1 MAPPDVGLKNETLQA
16 SLREAIAGNPARLE
30 DLLCRHGAV
39 LTPQP
44 NVKLAAAFGVEI
56 GTHPSPAIPRLL
68 ARLGQD
74 DAAPDTSRAFL
85 PIAAAHGWAA
95 RVRAGR
101 DVEMAWAALAVLAAD
116 ERAPVRLG
124 AIDALLTLAVREGGA
139 EILLAR
145 AVTWIELDD
154 REVVYGA
161 AAMVVDLLAKAQVLS
176 ALHDHGAMLD
186 YLTAVLGLVAEAPRS
201 AARSDALRRLTLALP
216 ATLAAVVALPG
227 GGLAWLQQHCRDA
240 FVPEL
245 RQVLSEGV
253 VRVGRGGRGQ
263 SASVVAALRQSLQ
276 GSAKPL
282 RDPSRLRPGTG
293 RGKSTRQIR

>member
-1 MAPPDVGLKNETLQA
+1 
-16 SLREAIAGNPARLE
+16 
-30 DLLCRHGAV
+30 
-39 LTPQP
+39 
-44 NVKLAAAFGVEI
+44 
-56 GTHPSPAIPRLL
+56 
-68 ARLGQD
+68 
-74 DAAPDTSRAFL
+74 
-85 PIAAAHGWAA
+85 
-95 RVRAGR
+95 
-101 DVEMAWAALAVLAAD
+101 MAWAALAVLAAD

-124 AIDALLTLAVREGGA
+124 AIDALLALAVREGGA

-145 AVTWIELDD
+145 AVTWMELDD

-161 AAMVVDLLAKAQVLS
+161 AAMVVDILAKAQVLS

-186 YLTAVLGLVAEAPRS
+186 YLTTVLDLVAEAPRS

-253 VRVGRGGRGQ
+253 VRVGLRARGQ

>member
-1 MAPPDVGLKNETLQA
+1 MAPPDVGLKNEALQD
-16 SLREAIAGNPARLE
+16 SLREALGGRPARLE

-39 LTPQP
+39 LTPHP
-44 NVKLAAAFGVEI
+44 NVKLAAAFGVEL
-56 GTHPSPAIPRLL
+56 GAHPSAAVPGLL
-68 ARLGQD
+68 SRFGND

-101 DVEMAWAALAVLAAD
+101 DVETAWAALSALAAD

-124 AIDALLTLAVREGGA
+124 TIDAILTLALREGGA
-139 EILLAR
+139 ETLIAR
-145 AVTWIELDD
+145 AVTWLELDD
-154 REVVYGA
+154 REQVYGA
-161 AAMVVDLLAKAQVLS
+161 ASMVADLLAKGDVLA

-186 YLTAVLGLVAEAPRS
+186 YLTAVLGLIAEAPRS
-201 AARSDALRRLTLALP
+201 AARSEGLRRLTQSLP
-216 ATLAAVVALPG
+216 ATLAAVVAVPG
-227 GGLAWLQQHCRDA
+227 GGLAWLQHHCREA
-240 FVPEL
+240 FAPEL

-253 VRVGRGGRGQ
+253 VRVGRGARGQ
-263 SASVVAALRQSLQ
+263 SAAVVAALRQSLQ